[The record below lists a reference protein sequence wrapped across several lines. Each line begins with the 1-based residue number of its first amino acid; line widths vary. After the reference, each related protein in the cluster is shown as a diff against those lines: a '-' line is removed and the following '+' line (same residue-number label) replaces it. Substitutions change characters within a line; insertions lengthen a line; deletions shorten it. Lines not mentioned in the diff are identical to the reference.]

1 MRARGTGVNRFGYP
15 RVLMRCPFCGA
26 EDTRV
31 VDSRPAEG
39 GETIRRRRECPDCA
53 NRFTTYE
60 RREVALVVRKRD
72 GSVQPF
78 VAAKIITG
86 ISHAMAD
93 RPSDPGVVEDLVAE
107 VEAWVQEAGPEVT
120 SDEIGRLVLDGL
132 RLIDEIAYLRFASV
146 HKEFSDASD
155 FHREMAIMDGG
166 DGERD

>member
-1 MRARGTGVNRFGYP
+1 
-15 RVLMRCPFCGA
+15 MRCPFCEA

-31 VDSRPAEG
+31 VDSRPAEAG
-39 GETIRRRRECPDCA
+39 TTIRRRRECPECG

-60 RREVALVVRKRD
+60 RREVSLVVRKRD

-93 RPSDPGVVEDLVAE
+93 RPAAPGAVEALVAE
-107 VEAWVQEAGPEVT
+107 VEAWAQETGPEVS
-120 SDEIGRLVLDGL
+120 SDDIGRQVLEAL
-132 RLIDEIAYLRFASV
+132 RDIDEIAYLRFASV

-155 FHREMAIMDGG
+155 FHREMAALDTG
-166 DGERD
+166 DVERD